1 MAEFATIAR
10 PYAKALFDLADKQ
23 NQIESWLGGLKEL
36 AWAVQQPKVVA
47 LVEDA
52 ANSGAA
58 KAGALLGLVSDAS
71 VVQNEIFRNFVQ
83 VVAEGKR
90 LQALPEIYAQ
100 YQDLALSRNN
110 AKKAVIYSAFE
121 ITDKAQREQIVR
133 DLEGRLNTRLDAAFD
148 TDSSLIGGI
157 KVEVGD
163 QVLDLSVQGKLQKL
177 YSAMMN

>member
-23 NQIESWLGGLKEL
+23 HQIESWLSGLKEL
-36 AWAVQQPKVVA
+36 AWAVQQPQVVA
-47 LVEDA
+47 LVEDTA
-52 ANSGAA
+52 SGSTQ
-58 KAGALLGLVSDAS
+58 KAESLLGLLSDSS
-71 VVQNEIFRNFVQ
+71 VAQNEIFRNFVQ
-83 VVAEGKR
+83 VAAMEKR
-90 LQALPEIYAQ
+90 LPVLPEIYAQ

-121 ITDKAQREQIVR
+121 ISDKEQQQQIIE
-133 DLEGRLNTRLDAAFD
+133 DLEKRLNTRLDAAFE
-148 TDSSLIGGI
+148 TDSSLIGGV

-177 YSAMMN
+177 YAAMMN